1 MKPKRKLARSGGHRQ
16 EITRLMI
23 NSISLNG
30 SVLTS
35 EEATASVAQQP
46 VATPSDEPPV
56 ESTGEVATVVA
67 ASVDQQHSR
76 FLMNQRQK
84 SALLRNRLMNNNK
97 VDTKEEIMA
106 HKRHR
111 QYSQRS

>member
-1 MKPKRKLARSGGHRQ
+1 MRHLRGPQSPCLKMKPKRKLKKRGHRQ

-35 EEATASVAQQP
+35 EEQQHP
-46 VATPSDEPPV
+46 LLNSQLPPSDEPPV

-67 ASVDQQHSR
+67 ASVDQQQAFPVSDEPA
-76 FLMNQRQK
+76 K

-97 VDTKEEIMA
+97 VEILRR
-106 HKRHR
+106 K
-111 QYSQRS
+111 

>member
-1 MKPKRKLARSGGHRQ
+1 
-16 EITRLMI
+16 MI

-35 EEATASVAQQP
+35 EETTASVAQQP

-67 ASVDQQHSR
+67 ASVDQQQAFPVSDEPAAEVGTAAATDE
-76 FLMNQRQK
+76 QQ
-84 SALLRNRLMNNNK
+84 
-97 VDTKEEIMA
+97 
-106 HKRHR
+106 
-111 QYSQRS
+111 